1 MHKKTSLFKYFTT
14 VEKLMWSCSTTLI
27 ILSYLLFDRSSG
39 MTLAASLIGVTAL
52 IFIAK
57 GNPIGPAL
65 MVVFSVF
72 YGIISYSFAYYGE
85 MITYLGMSLPMSLIS
100 LIEWMR
106 HPFHG
111 NHAQVQIEGIRKREI
126 PLMCLLTVAVTV
138 ILGVVL
144 AHFHTANLPIS
155 IFSVSTSFFAVY
167 LCFRRDPHYALA
179 YAVNDTVLIIMWIL
193 ASFQEIRYLSVVIC
207 FLVFLIHDTY
217 GYWNWMRMRTKQ
229 AQADLPSENKEK
241 KD

>member
-1 MHKKTSLFKYFTT
+1 MHKKTSLSKYFTT
-14 VEKLMWSCSTTLI
+14 VEKLMWSCSAAMI
-27 ILSYLLFDRSSG
+27 ILSYLLFDRSSS

-52 IFIAK
+52 IFTAK

-65 MVVFSVF
+65 MVVFSIF

-106 HPFHG
+106 HPFQG
-111 NHAQVQIEGIRKREI
+111 SHAQVQVEGIRRREI
-126 PLMCLLTVAVTV
+126 PLMCLITVAVTV

-144 AHFHTANLPIS
+144 AYFHTANLPIS
-155 IFSVSTSFFAVY
+155 IFSVSTSFLAVY

-179 YAVNDTVLIIMWIL
+179 YAVNDVVLIIMWIM
-193 ASFQEIRYLSVVIC
+193 ASIREIRYLSVVIC
-207 FLVFLIHDTY
+207 FLVFLVHDTY
-217 GYWNWMRMRTKQ
+217 GHWNWMRMRTKQ
-229 AQADLPSENKEK
+229 VQANAAQKQAEK
-241 KD
+241 G